1 MIGEFF
7 FLASIIGLVFINNMF
22 SISSNNMMFID
33 RNTGLLNSNED
44 RWIRLL
50 EMQQGQTR
58 ARKKIKATYL
68 VYMLLLY
75 LQLELGMSCGAA
87 TTTAGPACRSSSRRP
102 PTAQREVRHGDM
114 QIS

>member
-1 MIGEFF
+1 MPGQTYVSSNSIDMEACMIGEFF

-22 SISSNNMMFID
+22 SISRNNMMFID

-58 ARKKIKATYL
+58 ARKKSNIFGLYASSVPSIGARNHIYL
-68 VYMLLLY
+68 A
-75 LQLELGMSCGAA
+75 S
-87 TTTAGPACRSSSRRP
+87 
-102 PTAQREVRHGDM
+102 
-114 QIS
+114 